1 MTPIWF
7 KLDSASIIAGLLHDT
22 VEDTGTTIEEIDDK
36 FGEDV
41 ADIVDGVTK
50 ISMIVFENKE
60 EAQAENIR
68 KMILAMSHDMRVLM
82 VKLADRL
89 HNMSTLDFQ
98 KPHKQRRIAQETMD
112 IYAPLANRLGLYL
125 LKRQLED
132 LSFKYLRPDIY
143 NQIDHWLDA
152 HQVVEKQIIEKVVS
166 LIQDLLASNG
176 LEGQV
181 YGRIKHKYSIYKKMQ
196 SQSLTLDEMHDI
208 MAFRVLVK
216 DIRDCYAVLG
226 LVHSQWKPV
235 HGRFKD
241 YISMPKANGYQSL
254 HTTAIGPEGERIEIQ
269 IRTEEMHRQAEHG
282 VAAHWLYKEKGRVN
296 SKDLEQFSWLR
307 EIFERQSDEAD
318 SREFMHSL
326 KLDLFKDEVYVYTP
340 AGDVKELPEGA
351 TPLDF
356 AFHIHSKVGHHCA
369 GAKING
375 RLMPLGTPLKNG
387 DIVEII
393 TDPSRNPN
401 RDWLKIVKTARAR
414 SRIQRYLRTEERA
427 HALALGRDML
437 EKEGRKVSL
446 NVARALKDGQL
457 AIVAQEMNF
466 ENVDELVASVGYA
479 HITPRRVLNK
489 LYAVLHPDNAA
500 AAEPATPTIK
510 ESKEAAKRKS
520 DGVGISG
527 CDGVLMRFAK
537 CCNPVPGDP
546 IIGYISRGMGVTV
559 HRADCPNVSN
569 MEPERLISVHWD
581 GEEKKPYEAGIF
593 ILAQNRS
600 GVLAGIAQLLALQG
614 INITALSSRA
624 LVDTARCPL
633 FRGAYRDSFG
643 QQFARNGSVP
653 GSRGGVSR
661 DAQDNGPSPGRDLPE
676 RAGTAG
682 LRRREAERIAGLPSR
697 AWRQRAFH
705 AGHPAQ
711 PWHHR
716 VGRVW
721 TGYGKQRRTG
731 RNREGRGRRHWPAPT
746 PNWRPSG
753 TAWNMAR

>member
-1 MTPIWF
+1 MIRIQEI
-7 KLDSASIIAGLLHDT
+7 LDKVAANNHDANLELIQKAYVFAATAHAGQTRLSGEPYLSHPLAVAYTLADMGFDEPTVAAGLLHDT

-254 HTTAIGPEGERIEIQ
+254 HTTVIGPEGERIEIQ

-307 EIFERQSDEAD
+307 EIFERQGDEAD

-414 SRIQRYLRTEERA
+414 SRIQRYLRTW
-427 HALALGRDML
+427 
-437 EKEGRKVSL
+437 
-446 NVARALKDGQL
+446 
-457 AIVAQEMNF
+457 
-466 ENVDELVASVGYA
+466 
-479 HITPRRVLNK
+479 
-489 LYAVLHPDNAA
+489 AA
-500 AAEPATPTIK
+500 TCW
-510 ESKEAAKRKS
+510 KRKAARS
-520 DGVGISG
+520 TS
-527 CDGVLMRFAK
+527 MW
-537 CCNPVPGDP
+537 
-546 IIGYISRGMGVTV
+546 
-559 HRADCPNVSN
+559 RAP
-569 MEPERLISVHWD
+569 
-581 GEEKKPYEAGIF
+581 
-593 ILAQNRS
+593 
-600 GVLAGIAQLLALQG
+600 
-614 INITALSSRA
+614 
-624 LVDTARCPL
+624 
-633 FRGAYRDSFG
+633 
-643 QQFARNGSVP
+643 
-653 GSRGGVSR
+653 
-661 DAQDNGPSPGRDLPE
+661 
-676 RAGTAG
+676 
-682 LRRREAERIAGLPSR
+682 
-697 AWRQRAFH
+697 
-705 AGHPAQ
+705 
-711 PWHHR
+711 
-716 VGRVW
+716 
-721 TGYGKQRRTG
+721 
-731 RNREGRGRRHWPAPT
+731 
-746 PNWRPSG
+746 
-753 TAWNMAR
+753 

>member
-1 MTPIWF
+1 MIRIQEI
-7 KLDSASIIAGLLHDT
+7 LDKVAANNHDANLELIQKAYVFAATAHAGQTRLSGEPYLSHPLAVAYTLADMGFDEPTVAAGLLHDT

-254 HTTAIGPEGERIEIQ
+254 HTTVIGPEGERIEIQ

-282 VAAHWLYKEKGRVN
+282 VAAHWLYKEK
-296 SKDLEQFSWLR
+296 FSWLR
-307 EIFERQSDEAD
+307 EIFERQGEEAD

-437 EKEGRKVSL
+437 EKEGRKVNL

-559 HRADCPNVSN
+559 HRADCPNVAN

-581 GEEKKPYEAGIF
+581 GEEEKPYEAGIF

-624 LVDTARCPL
+624 LVDGRAELRLTVEVCNATQL
-633 FRGAYRDSFG
+633 YDVIEAIRGQSGILEVVRDT
-643 QQFARNGSVP
+643 
-653 GSRGGVSR
+653 
-661 DAQDNGPSPGRDLPE
+661 E
-676 RAGTAG
+676 
-682 LRRREAERIAGLPSR
+682 EA
-697 AWRQRAFH
+697 
-705 AGHPAQ
+705 
-711 PWHHR
+711 
-716 VGRVW
+716 
-721 TGYGKQRRTG
+721 
-731 RNREGRGRRHWPAPT
+731 
-746 PNWRPSG
+746 
-753 TAWNMAR
+753 

>member
-1 MTPIWF
+1 VAYTLADMGFDEPTV
-7 KLDSASIIAGLLHDT
+7 AAGLLHDT

-254 HTTAIGPEGERIEIQ
+254 HTTVIGPEGERIEIQ

-282 VAAHWLYKEKGRVN
+282 VASHWLYKEKGRVN

-624 LVDTARCPL
+624 LVDGRAELRLTVEVCNATQL
-633 FRGAYRDSFG
+633 YDVIEAIRGQSGILEVVRDT
-643 QQFARNGSVP
+643 
-653 GSRGGVSR
+653 
-661 DAQDNGPSPGRDLPE
+661 E
-676 RAGTAG
+676 
-682 LRRREAERIAGLPSR
+682 EA
-697 AWRQRAFH
+697 
-705 AGHPAQ
+705 
-711 PWHHR
+711 
-716 VGRVW
+716 
-721 TGYGKQRRTG
+721 
-731 RNREGRGRRHWPAPT
+731 
-746 PNWRPSG
+746 
-753 TAWNMAR
+753 